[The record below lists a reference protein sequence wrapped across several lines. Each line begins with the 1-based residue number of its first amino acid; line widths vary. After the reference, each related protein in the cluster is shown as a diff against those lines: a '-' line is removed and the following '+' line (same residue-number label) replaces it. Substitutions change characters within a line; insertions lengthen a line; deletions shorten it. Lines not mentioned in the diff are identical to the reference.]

1 MRSIAQHFAAG
12 GTRVNAICPGIVRTN
27 LVDQNGWDSFPQHR
41 FIDADTVAQL
51 VLHLV
56 NGGDPAG
63 QGLTDVPGTHLP
75 ASRLF
80 GLAVELSDSGLYF
93 RDQHAFCDD
102 GMREVMAAT
111 VLENQVGAIL
121 NEEN

>member
-12 GTRVNAICPGIVRTN
+12 GIRVNAICPGIVRTN
-27 LVDQNGWDSFPQHR
+27 LVDSNGWNSFPQSR
-41 FIDADTVAQL
+41 FIEVDSVAKL
-51 VLHLV
+51 VSQLV

-75 ASRLF
+75 ASKLF
-80 GLAVELSDSGLYF
+80 GVAVEMSDSGYYF
-93 RDQHAFCDD
+93 RDQHEFCDN

-121 NEEN
+121 NED